1 MDYIKHKITGALIVA
16 LLFSSA
22 CNGGDGSGYWKSY
35 RVYRYI
41 HSQGEEEIR
50 KAGHLVSLYR
60 YTFVTKKAMQLGTL
74 IAWTYYIN

>member
-1 MDYIKHKITGALIVA
+1 MEYIKHKITGALIVA

-22 CNGGDGSGYWKSY
+22 CNGGDGGGYWKSY

-50 KAGHLVSLYR
+50 KAGHLASLYR
-60 YTFVTKKAMQLGTL
+60 YTFVTNKSNATWYFDYLDL
-74 IAWTYYIN
+74 LY

>member
-22 CNGGDGSGYWKSY
+22 CNGGNGSGYWKSY
-35 RVYRYI
+35 IVYRYI
-41 HSQGEEEIR
+41 HTHVEEKIR

-60 YTFVTKKAMQLGTL
+60 YTFITNKRDATWYFDCLDVL
-74 IAWTYYIN
+74 Y